1 LLEKISFRGSKD
13 LLEPRMNILDYGII
27 MRESSNEIKL
37 KNKTDITNK
46 YDSLKISN
54 LISVKKEKNIPN

>member
-1 LLEKISFRGSKD
+1 
-13 LLEPRMNILDYGII
+13 MNILDYGII